1 MGFEWRSYLFALITA
16 IFVFKDTFS
25 EWFRDASGFAEKFI
39 YLPLGVLFFGLL
51 TWGWGAVF
59 KVLFELDKE
68 EKEKKIDKEVERK
81 ITENA
86 SKTRAG
92 QT

>member
-16 IFVFKDTFS
+16 IFIFKDTFS
-25 EWFRDASGFAEKFI
+25 GWFRDASGFAEKFI

-59 KVLFELDKE
+59 KILFDFDMEAKKRKLERDL
-68 EKEKKIDKEVERK
+68 EKI
-81 ITENA
+81 
-86 SKTRAG
+86 
-92 QT
+92 